1 MKSQKGFL
9 GVIYLNAVT
18 EGKNSKMLEN
28 LFNITQLISDKMRCF
43 FFKVPSLLMPCW
55 PADLSLL
62 IKAATYQIITMS
74 QGQH

>member
-9 GVIYLNAVT
+9 GVIYLNALT

-43 FFKVPSLLMPCW
+43 FFLK
-55 PADLSLL
+55 
-62 IKAATYQIITMS
+62 S
-74 QGQH
+74 QAY